1 MTVLNLVIIR
11 LNKEAK
17 QNRKHT
23 KSTLESS
30 KPQKTTTD
38 CRGTRVLTFQEDK
51 EDGAQATKRFSG
63 ILSPVWVVVKW
74 ISTSGQ
80 FTESLLF
87 CSLLYIYVILLL
99 KESPNRKQTNKN
111 SALWQTPFGK
121 EACPPAGICPAGTG

>member
-1 MTVLNLVIIR
+1 M
-11 LNKEAK
+11 
-17 QNRKHT
+17 
-23 KSTLESS
+23 
-30 KPQKTTTD
+30 
-38 CRGTRVLTFQEDK
+38 LTFQEDK